1 MTSSVLSPRS
11 SPSIL
16 NLSINYI
23 EQITEKLERHD
34 EISLEN
40 LDHAIMK
47 YVERR
52 NQIKKPILDSLE
64 EETLSI
70 EDLNM
75 ANLNVVHN

>member
-47 YVERR
+47 YV
-52 NQIKKPILDSLE
+52 
-64 EETLSI
+64 
-70 EDLNM
+70 
-75 ANLNVVHN
+75 